1 MNFKPYNLQILVFF
15 INFATYKIIYIMRK
29 YLQIILFGLLMVS
42 CGTPKDIAYFQDR
55 QPGTS
60 APAIIRNSTPFK
72 VRPGDRV
79 SIFVKSRNEK
89 LSQQFNMYSGNSM
102 SNMGLGNG
110 QSGYLVDEK
119 GEIDFPVLGKLKLE
133 GLDRKEITDTITN
146 ILRNSRLVDDA
157 IVKVEYTGLYVT
169 ILGEGGG
176 KRINIDKDRLTFFE
190 LLAQIGDLD
199 INALRKNILVIR
211 EEDGVRSQFEIDLTK
226 GETWCVIQIQRAI
239 RRRLPTAVIASGSR
253 LTRYVLKAIRNAG
266 IRSPEDL
273 SIIGYGDSM
282 WTDMMEPPLT
292 TFQRN
297 SGDLALAAVEM
308 LMEQIE
314 HGKTGGE
321 RRYVPV
327 SLTKRKSVKM
337 LENGPFGEKAVSVE
351 AEDPER
357 EISCCDRV
365 PLYRDRM
372 G

>member
-226 GETWCVIQIQRAI
+226 MQNVYDSPAYYVHQNDIVYIEPNDKTKRNSTVNGNLFQTWGFW
-239 RRRLPTAVIASGSR
+239 TG
-253 LTRYVLKAIRNAG
+253 LTGLGMTIY
-266 IRSPEDL
+266 
-273 SIIGYGDSM
+273 SIIN
-282 WTDMMEPPLT
+282 L
-292 TFQRN
+292 F
-297 SGDLALAAVEM
+297 
-308 LMEQIE
+308 
-314 HGKTGGE
+314 
-321 RRYVPV
+321 
-327 SLTKRKSVKM
+327 VK
-337 LENGPFGEKAVSVE
+337 
-351 AEDPER
+351 
-357 EISCCDRV
+357 
-365 PLYRDRM
+365 
-372 G
+372 

>member
-15 INFATYKIIYIMRK
+15 INFATYKINYIMRK

-102 SNMGLGNG
+102 SSMGLGNG

-226 GETWCVIQIQRAI
+226 MQNVYDSPAYYVHQNDIVYIEPNDKTKRNSTVNGNLFQTWGFW
-239 RRRLPTAVIASGSR
+239 TG
-253 LTRYVLKAIRNAG
+253 LTGLGMTIY
-266 IRSPEDL
+266 
-273 SIIGYGDSM
+273 SIIN
-282 WTDMMEPPLT
+282 L
-292 TFQRN
+292 F
-297 SGDLALAAVEM
+297 
-308 LMEQIE
+308 
-314 HGKTGGE
+314 
-321 RRYVPV
+321 
-327 SLTKRKSVKM
+327 VK
-337 LENGPFGEKAVSVE
+337 
-351 AEDPER
+351 
-357 EISCCDRV
+357 
-365 PLYRDRM
+365 
-372 G
+372 

>member
-15 INFATYKIIYIMRK
+15 INFATYKNYCIMKK

-79 SIFVKSRNEK
+79 SIYVKSRNEK
-89 LSQQFNMYSGNSM
+89 LSQQFNIYSGNM
-102 SNMGLGNG
+102 SAMGLGNG

-146 ILRNSRLVDDA
+146 ILRNSKLVDDA

-226 GETWCVIQIQRAI
+226 MQNVYDSPAYYVHQNDIVYIEPNDKTKRNSTVNGNLFQTWGFW
-239 RRRLPTAVIASGSR
+239 TG
-253 LTRYVLKAIRNAG
+253 LTGLGMTIY
-266 IRSPEDL
+266 
-273 SIIGYGDSM
+273 SIIN
-282 WTDMMEPPLT
+282 L
-292 TFQRN
+292 F
-297 SGDLALAAVEM
+297 
-308 LMEQIE
+308 
-314 HGKTGGE
+314 
-321 RRYVPV
+321 
-327 SLTKRKSVKM
+327 VK
-337 LENGPFGEKAVSVE
+337 
-351 AEDPER
+351 
-357 EISCCDRV
+357 
-365 PLYRDRM
+365 
-372 G
+372 